1 MLTGGPAVAK
11 AFAPGHITGFFA
23 IHDDTD
29 PRKKG
34 STGCGIVLDHGVHT
48 SVCCD
53 GSIRATQ
60 IVLNGS
66 VVRAETTRSVIEMLT
81 DTPVMVECMSN
92 IPLGCGFGASAAGAL
107 STAYALDQVLG
118 LGRTSDQL
126 VEAAHVAEVING
138 SGLGDVEAQA
148 HGGVVIRT
156 HAGSP
161 NFGSVERITTG
172 SFDVHCVVLGE
183 LSTCSVL
190 ESPALVKRINSFGKD
205 ALKRLLERPTVER
218 FMELSREF
226 AFGTE
231 LVSNRVIDII
241 EAVEAAG
248 GCASQAMLG
257 NTVFAIAEDACRAEV
272 LSCLGEFGD
281 VLSYKVA
288 SSKK

>member
-23 IHDDTD
+23 VHDDVD

-53 GSIRATQ
+53 GSIRATK
-60 IVLNGS
+60 ISLNGVMARS
-66 VVRAETTRSVIEMLT
+66 ETTRSVIGMLT
-81 DTPVMVECMSN
+81 DTPVTVECTSN
-92 IPLGCGFGASAAGAL
+92 IPIGCGFGASAAGAL
-107 STAYALDQVLG
+107 STAYALDHVLDLG
-118 LGRTSDQL
+118 LTSDQL
-126 VEAAHVAEVING
+126 IEAAHVAEVINV

-148 HGGVVIRT
+148 YGGVVIRT
-156 HAGSP
+156 RAGSP
-161 NFGSVERITTG
+161 NFGSVDRIPT
-172 SFDVHCVVLGE
+172 SPFDVHCVVLGE
-183 LSTCSVL
+183 LSTCSIL
-190 ESPALVKRINSFGKD
+190 ENPASVKRINSFGKD
-205 ALKRLLERPTVER
+205 ALKKLLERPTVER
-218 FMELSREF
+218 FMELSRDF

-231 LVSNRVIDII
+231 LVSNRVIDAI

-257 NTVFAIAEDACRAEV
+257 NTVFAITEDACRTEV
-272 LSCLGEFGD
+272 LSCLEEFGD

-288 SSKK
+288 